1 MKTEYI
7 SDAQVFHG
15 EIPFVM
21 GTKMEVLLVGV
32 TESKGIQIWNQLHE
46 LAFSLDRMLNR
57 FDPESEVSKMN
68 STQAPLEAEVS
79 EEMQLIVKFAGE
91 YKEKTCGLFDICI
104 SDGKLDFGGFGKG
117 YFLRKC
123 EAMLRDEGIECA
135 FVDFGGS
142 SILGIG
148 HHPYGDSWKVG
159 VVNPYT
165 HASIGE
171 IELMDSSLS
180 TSGNTPSYTG
190 HIRNPK
196 TGEVCNSRMIAT
208 VVSKDPLDA
217 EVVSTVMMIAS
228 EKERNQLITDFP
240 DALIQLYKL

>member
-32 TESKGIQIWNQLHE
+32 TESKGIHIWNQLHE

-68 STQAPLEAEVS
+68 RSQAPDETEVS
-79 EEMQLIVKFAGE
+79 EEMQLIVQFAGE

-117 YFLRKC
+117 YFLKKC
-123 EAMLRDEGIECA
+123 EAMLRDEGIGCA

-142 SILGIG
+142 SIL
-148 HHPYGDSWKVG
+148 
-159 VVNPYT
+159 
-165 HASIGE
+165 
-171 IELMDSSLS
+171 
-180 TSGNTPSYTG
+180 
-190 HIRNPK
+190 
-196 TGEVCNSRMIAT
+196 
-208 VVSKDPLDA
+208 
-217 EVVSTVMMIAS
+217 
-228 EKERNQLITDFP
+228 
-240 DALIQLYKL
+240 

>member
-1 MKTEYI
+1 MKEEYI
-7 SDAQVFHG
+7 SESQVFHG

-32 TESKGIQIWNQLHE
+32 TESKGLHIWDQIHE
-46 LAFSLDRMLNR
+46 LALSLDRILNR
-57 FDPESEVSKMN
+57 FDPESEVSRMN
-68 STQAPLEAEVS
+68 RSQAPLETVVS
-79 EEMQLIVKFAGE
+79 GEMEQIIRLARQ
-91 YKEKTCGLFDICI
+91 YNEKTCGLFDICM

-117 YFLRKC
+117 YFLKKC
-123 EAMLRDEGIECA
+123 ETMLRDAGIDCA

-148 HHPYGDSWKVG
+148 RHPYGDCWKVG

-165 HASIGE
+165 HSSIGE
-171 IELMDSSLS
+171 IALIDCSLS

-196 TGEVCNSRMIAT
+196 TGEICTSRKLTT
-208 VVSKDPLDA
+208 VVSKNPLDA
-217 EVVSTVMMIAS
+217 EVLSTVIMVAS
-228 EKERNQLITDFP
+228 DEERKEIFNNFSESQ
-240 DALIQLYKL
+240 IQLYNL